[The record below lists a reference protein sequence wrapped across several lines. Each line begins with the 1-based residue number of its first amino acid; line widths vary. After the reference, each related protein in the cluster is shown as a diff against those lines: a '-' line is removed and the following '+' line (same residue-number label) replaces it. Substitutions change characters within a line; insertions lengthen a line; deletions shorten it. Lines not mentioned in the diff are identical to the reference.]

1 MKHILG
7 CFSRRKI
14 SVATSIRTDGQA
26 GEAEDLDSPSRGKLT
41 PSSCWTPRP
50 ICWARTLVLEFHGD
64 FWSRCIQIERH
75 TLLHTYVS
83 RKGGGAATP
92 TVSDGVR
99 ARTTFFLETAPALTR
114 GPRVRIKVLIS
125 GKETGT
131 ISLRVPDFKTK
142 SLSAKWELRIKLRC
156 WARMTKKIVHSWKY
170 KMLKF
175 LGIVKVRRHSEPD
188 LLPTKSYREF
198 LTGIWT

>member
-1 MKHILG
+1 MGKRGRQKTWIH
-7 CFSRRKI
+7 RRGGNWLRPRAERRDPFAGRVHWCWNFMAI
-14 SVATSIRTDGQA
+14 SGHGAYRSKDTHYYTRMWVERV
-26 GEAEDLDSPSRGKLT
+26 GE
-41 PSSCWTPRP
+41 
-50 ICWARTLVLEFHGD
+50 
-64 FWSRCIQIERH
+64 
-75 TLLHTYVS
+75 
-83 RKGGGAATP
+83 AATP

-170 KMLKF
+170 KMLTF
-175 LGIVKVRRHSEPD
+175 LGIVKVRRHGEPD